1 MTSRMSTISRK
12 TKETEISLTINLD
25 GSGTSS
31 IDTGIGFFDHMLEQI
46 AKHASMDITLNCVG
60 DLHIDN
66 HHLVEDIG
74 ICFGKAFREALGNCA
89 GIERFHSMQMPMDEA
104 LISLALDING
114 RGNPI
119 LNFTLPS
126 ERVGTFETE
135 TLREF
140 LISFCNNGMITLH
153 VNMMYGTN
161 THHIIEGIF
170 KGLAVCLGKGVQITK
185 SLDTIPSTKGLI

>member
-1 MTSRMSTISRK
+1 MANRTSTINRK
-12 TKETEISLTINLD
+12 TKETEIALSINLD
-25 GSGTSS
+25 GTGVSNIS
-31 IDTGIGFFDHMLEQI
+31 TGIGFFDHMLEQI
-46 AKHASMDITLNCVG
+46 SKHASMDIDLNCVG

-89 GIERFHSMQMPMDEA
+89 GIERFSSMQMPMDEA

-140 LISFCNNGMITLH
+140 LTSFCNNGMITLH
-153 VNMMYGTN
+153 VNMIYGTN

-170 KGLAVCLGKGVQITK
+170 KGLAVCLGKSVKITK
-185 SLDTIPSTKGLI
+185 PIDSIPSTKGLI